1 MALPALKN
9 EGYTYEDYLHWP
21 DEERWEIIDG
31 EAYDMSPAPLIR
43 HQNIVLNLSYELK
56 KALGKKCPV
65 FIAPADVVFDEYN
78 VVQPDVFAVCDR
90 SIITEKNIQGA
101 PVLIIEVISPSTSLK
116 DRREK
121 KNLYEHF
128 GVREYILVFPEDC
141 TVERYVL
148 KKGVYGTADIFNW
161 NEELPLVSFDVKIAL
176 WEIFEKEKDAGEHAR
191 V

>member
-1 MALPALKN
+1 MAAPALKSN
-9 EGYTYEDYLHWP
+9 GYTYEDYQNWP
-21 DEERWEIIDG
+21 DGERWEIIDG

-43 HQNIVLNLSYELK
+43 HQRITGNFFHVLKNSIDRQ
-56 KALGKKCPV
+56 CPV
-65 FIAPADVVFDEYN
+65 FDAPTDVVFDEYN

-90 SIITEKNIQGA
+90 NIITEKNIQGI
-101 PVLIIEVISPSTSLK
+101 PVLIIEVTSPSTSLK

-128 GVREYILVFPEDC
+128 GVKEYIIVFPEDS

-148 KKGVYGTADIFNW
+148 KKGAYGPAEIFNW
-161 NEELPLVSFDVKIAL
+161 DEELPLISFDLHIRL
-176 WEIFEKEKDAGEHAR
+176 WEIFEKEKT

>member
-9 EGYTYEDYLHWP
+9 EAYTYEDYQHWP
-21 DEERWEIIDG
+21 DSERWEIIEG

-43 HQNIVLNLSYELK
+43 HQNIVLNISYELK
-56 KALGKKCPV
+56 KSLGKKCPV

-90 SIITEKNIQGA
+90 NMITEKNIQGA

-121 KNLYEHF
+121 KNLYERF
-128 GVREYILVFPEDC
+128 GVKEYILVFPDDC
-141 TVERYVL
+141 TAERYVL
-148 KKGVYGTADIFNW
+148 KKGGYGAPEIFNW
-161 NEELPLVSFDVKIAL
+161 DEELPLASFDVKILL
-176 WEIFEKEKDAGEHAR
+176 WEIFEKEKDAG
-191 V
+191 